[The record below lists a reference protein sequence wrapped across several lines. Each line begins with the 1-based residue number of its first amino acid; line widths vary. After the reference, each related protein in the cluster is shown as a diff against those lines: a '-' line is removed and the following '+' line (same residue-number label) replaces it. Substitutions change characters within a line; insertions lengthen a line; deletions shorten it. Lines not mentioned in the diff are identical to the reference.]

1 MQVQQHQVQLG
12 NFQTTTYAWGA
23 IQNRSDAR
31 DKVDVRNTKLG
42 LDFILTLRPVDY
54 KYNYRDSYR
63 VINPDGTE
71 TYLLN
76 DGSKTQKEYKHGF
89 IAQEVKKI
97 IEEKKLEFGGL
108 NDLNKT
114 GGKDILYMGYTEFIA
129 PMVKAIQEQNIIIE
143 AQKSRIETLEK
154 QMIEIFKNK

>member
-1 MQVQQHQVQLG
+1 MFKILIFRTVANFGNLYLEPTTQNIQLVE
-12 NFQTTTYAWGA
+12 N
-23 IQNRSDAR
+23 
-31 DKVDVRNTKLG
+31 
-42 LDFILTLRPVDY
+42 DY
-54 KYNYRDSYR
+54 IHLKM
-63 VINPDGTE
+63 T
-71 TYLLN
+71 
-76 DGSKTQKEYKHGF
+76 GSKTQKEFKHGF

-97 IEEKKLEFGGL
+97 MEEKKLEFGGL

-114 GGKDILYMGYTEFIA
+114 GGKDILYIGYTEFIA

>member
-1 MQVQQHQVQLG
+1 MNLPSTI
-12 NFQTTTYAWGA
+12 FQ
-23 IQNRSDAR
+23 RS
-31 DKVDVRNTKLG
+31 NSKLG
-42 LDFILTLRPVDY
+42 LDFILSLRPVDY

-63 VINPDGTE
+63 VINPDGSE

-76 DGSKTQKEYKHGF
+76 DGSKTHKEYNHGF

-97 IEEKKLEFGGL
+97 MEEKKMEFGGL

-114 GGKDILYMGYTEFIA
+114 GGKDILYIGYTEFIA
-129 PMVKAIQEQNIIIE
+129 PIVKAIQEQNMIIE